1 MTILDAIQ
9 ANPILANVPI
19 NHIEAS
25 LISRSVDGSADYDA
39 SSLKDV
45 ELVSADLYVT
55 MSILPE
61 FKEGQL
67 SLKYDAKTL
76 KDRALSIYTK
86 YEDPK
91 ADEIGPT
98 PINVGISSVDA

>member
-1 MTILDAIQ
+1 MTILEAIQ

-19 NHIEAS
+19 NHIESS
-25 LISRSVDGSADYDA
+25 LIGRSVDGTAVYDE

-55 MSILPE
+55 ISMLPE

-67 SLKYDAKTL
+67 SVKYDTKTL
-76 KDRALSIYTK
+76 KDRALAIYNK